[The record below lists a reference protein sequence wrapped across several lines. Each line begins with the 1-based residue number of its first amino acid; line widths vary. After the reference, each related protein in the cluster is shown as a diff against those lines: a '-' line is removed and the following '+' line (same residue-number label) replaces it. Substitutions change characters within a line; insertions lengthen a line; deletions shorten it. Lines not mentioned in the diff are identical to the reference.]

1 MIVKV
6 LTLVF
11 LFLIQ
16 LGFDSGKCIAEIIH
30 KRYGSNTVKQ
40 LRKFEKLDYK
50 FFKNQGDLELLK
62 LCQENG
68 LTPKFLNF
76 KLANRNLRY
85 SNSYK
90 QCQSLLLKE
99 L

>member
-16 LGFDSGKCIAEIIH
+16 LRFDSEKCIAEIIH
-30 KRYGSNTVKQ
+30 KRYGSDTVKQ

-50 FFKNQGDLELLK
+50 VCKNQGDLELLK

-68 LTPKFLNF
+68 LTPKFPNF
-76 KLANRNLRY
+76 KLRI
-85 SNSYK
+85 SN
-90 QCQSLLLKE
+90 
-99 L
+99 